1 MSTRT
6 IAGQSAASRKRNF
19 DWRNFT
25 FNAINYVILSVLVI
39 VTIYPF
45 YYIFIYS
52 ISDSIEAQKGV
63 FLWPAGFSLESY
75 RTTIALPGI
84 MDAALVSLSRTVL
97 GTVLTVCCCSFFA
110 YLITKDELPYRKW
123 IYRFVL
129 VTMYFNAGFIP
140 WYLTMKAYGLQNNF
154 LLYILPSALVGFN
167 VILIKT
173 FIEQLPASLE
183 ESAKIDGA
191 GYFKIFTSV
200 IFPLSM
206 PIIAT
211 IAVFAAVGQW
221 NTWFDNYFL
230 VENPKLQTLQ
240 LVLYNLLNQSSNL
253 SNMTTD
259 QLSRGDLVRTLTPQS
274 IRMTIT
280 MLVTLPIVLVYPL
293 LQRYFVK
300 GIMLGAV
307 KG

>member
-1 MSTRT
+1 MRT
-6 IAGQSAASRKRNF
+6 QPAGQTLRPVRHTDGK
-19 DWRNFT
+19 DLTFT
-25 FNAINYVILSVLVI
+25 LFNYIVLSLLVI
-39 VTIYPF
+39 ITIYPF

-52 ISDSIEAQKGV
+52 ISDPIEVQKGV
-63 FLWPAGFSLESY
+63 YFWPAGFSLEAY
-75 RTTIALPGI
+75 QATVKLPGI
-84 MDAALVSLSRTVL
+84 MDAAIVSVSRTVL
-97 GTVLTVCCCSFFA
+97 GTLITVFSCSFFA
-110 YLITKDELPYRKW
+110 YLITKEEMPFRKI

-129 VTMYFNAGFIP
+129 ITMYFNAGFIP
-140 WYLTMKAYGLQNNF
+140 WYLTMKTYGLQNNF
-154 LLYILPSALVGFN
+154 LLYIIPSAMSGFN
-167 VILIKT
+167 IILIKT

-191 GYFKIFTSV
+191 GYFRIYRSI

-211 IAVFAAVGQW
+211 IAVFSAVGQW
-221 NTWFDNYFL
+221 NTWFDNFFL

-240 LVLYNLLNQSSNL
+240 LVLYNFLNQSSNL

-259 QLSRGDLVRTLTPQS
+259 ELTRGDVVRTLTPQS

-280 MLVTLPIVLVYPL
+280 MLVTLPIVLVYPM

-300 GIMLGAV
+300 GIMMGAV

>member
-1 MSTRT
+1 MIMKQKKLSDMV
-6 IAGQSAASRKRNF
+6 F
-19 DWRNFT
+19 D
-25 FNAINYVILSVLVI
+25 AVNYMLLLLLLV
-39 VTIYPF
+39 VTVYPF

-52 ISDSIEAQKGV
+52 ISDSFEAQKGV

-75 RTTIALPGI
+75 KASFRLKGI
-84 MDAALVSLSRTVL
+84 WDSAIVSVSRTVL
-97 GTVLTVCCCSFFA
+97 GTVITVLCSAFFA
-110 YLITKDELPYRKW
+110 YLITKREMPFRKL

-154 LLYILPSALVGFN
+154 LLYILPTALIGFYI
-167 VILIKT
+167 ILIKT
-173 FIEQLPASLE
+173 FMEQMPPSLE

-191 GYFKIFTSV
+191 GYFKIFTHIV
-200 IFPLSM
+200 FPLSM

-221 NTWFDNYFL
+221 NTWFDNFFL
-230 VENPKLQTLQ
+230 VSNPKLQTLQ
-240 LVLYNLLNQSSNL
+240 LLLYNFL
-253 SNMTTD
+253 SQTNSIAGMTGEELTRNG
-259 QLSRGDLVRTLTPQS
+259 QVRVMTPQS
-274 IRMTIT
+274 VQMTIT
-280 MLVTLPIVLVYPL
+280 MLVTLPIVVVYPF
-293 LQRYFVK
+293 LQRFFVK

>member
-1 MSTRT
+1 MTTSANLKPERTRRH
-6 IAGQSAASRKRNF
+6 I
-19 DWRNFT
+19 DWKDVAFSIFNYT
-25 FNAINYVILSVLVI
+25 FLSLLVI

-63 FLWPAGFSLESY
+63 YLWPAGFSLEAY
-75 RTTIALPGI
+75 KTTVQLPGI
-84 MDAALVSLSRTVL
+84 ADAAIVTLGRTILGTIITVL
-97 GTVLTVCCCSFFA
+97 SCSFFA
-110 YLITKDELPYRKW
+110 YLITKNELPFRRF

-129 VTMYFNAGFIP
+129 ITMYFNAGFIP
-140 WYLTMKAYGLQNNF
+140 WYLTMKTYGLQNNF
-154 LLYILPSALVGFN
+154 LLYILPTAISGFN
-167 VILIKT
+167 IILIKT
-173 FIEQLPASLE
+173 FIEQLPPSLE

-191 GYFKIFTSV
+191 GYLRVFTSI

-206 PIIAT
+206 PIVAT
-211 IAVFAAVGQW
+211 IAIFSAVGQW
-221 NTWFDNYFL
+221 NTWFDNFFL

-240 LVLYNLLNQSSNL
+240 LVLYNFLNQSSSL
-253 SNMTTD
+253 SNMSTE
-259 QLSRGDLVRTLTPQS
+259 QLTRGDMVRTLTPQS

-300 GIMLGAV
+300 GIMIGAV

>member
-1 MSTRT
+1 MTKKT
-6 IAGQSAASRKRNF
+6 IHLP
-19 DWRNFT
+19 DLL
-25 FNAINYVILSVLVI
+25 FNIANYTLLALLIL

-52 ISDSIEAQKGV
+52 ISDSFRAQSGVYLLPRGFTLENYRVTFNLKG
-63 FLWPAGFSLESY
+63 
-75 RTTIALPGI
+75 LP
-84 MDAALVSLSRTVL
+84 DAAIISLLRTLL
-97 GTVLTVCCCSFFA
+97 GTAITVCSCSFFA
-110 YLITKDELPYRKW
+110 YLITKNELPLRKV

-154 LLYILPSALVGFN
+154 LLYILPGALTGFY

-173 FIEQLPASLE
+173 YIEQLPISLE

-191 GYFKIFTSV
+191 GYVTIFARI

-221 NTWFDNYFL
+221 NSWTDNFFL
-230 VENPKLQTLQ
+230 VESPRLQTLQ
-240 LVLYNLLNQSSNL
+240 LVMYNFLNQSNNL
-253 SNMTTD
+253 SSMTAD
-259 QLSRGDLVRTLTPQS
+259 QLTRQGATKVMTPQS
-274 IRMTIT
+274 IQMTIT
-280 MLVTLPIVLVYPL
+280 MIVTLPIIAVYPF
-293 LQRYFVK
+293 LQRFFVK

>member
-1 MSTRT
+1 MTTSANLKPERTRRH
-6 IAGQSAASRKRNF
+6 I
-19 DWRNFT
+19 DWKDVAFSIFNYT
-25 FNAINYVILSVLVI
+25 FLSLLVI

-63 FLWPAGFSLESY
+63 YLWPAGFSLEAY
-75 RTTIALPGI
+75 KTTVQLPGI
-84 MDAALVSLSRTVL
+84 ADAAIVTLGRTILGTIITVL
-97 GTVLTVCCCSFFA
+97 SCSFFA
-110 YLITKDELPYRKW
+110 YLITKNELPFRRF

-129 VTMYFNAGFIP
+129 ITMYFNAGFIP
-140 WYLTMKAYGLQNNF
+140 WYLTMKTYGLQNNF
-154 LLYILPSALVGFN
+154 LLYILPTAISGFN
-167 VILIKT
+167 IILIKT
-173 FIEQLPASLE
+173 FIEQLPPSLE

-191 GYFKIFTSV
+191 GYFRVFTSI

-206 PIIAT
+206 PIVAT
-211 IAVFAAVGQW
+211 IAIFSAVGQW
-221 NTWFDNYFL
+221 NTWFDNFFL

-240 LVLYNLLNQSSNL
+240 LVLYNFLNQSSSL
-253 SNMTTD
+253 SNMSTE
-259 QLSRGDLVRTLTPQS
+259 QLTRGDMVRTLTPQS

-300 GIMLGAV
+300 GIMIGAV

>member
-1 MSTRT
+1 MIMKQKKLSD
-6 IAGQSAASRKRNF
+6 IMF
-19 DWRNFT
+19 D
-25 FNAINYVILSVLVI
+25 AVNYLLLLLLLV
-39 VTIYPF
+39 VTVYPF

-52 ISDSIEAQKGV
+52 ISDSFEAQKGV

-75 RTTIALPGI
+75 KASFRLKGI
-84 MDAALVSLSRTVL
+84 WDSAIVSVSRTVL
-97 GTVLTVCCCSFFA
+97 GTVITVLCSAFFA
-110 YLITKDELPYRKW
+110 YLITKREMPFRKL

-154 LLYILPSALVGFN
+154 LLYILPTALIGFYI
-167 VILIKT
+167 ILIKT
-173 FIEQLPASLE
+173 FMEQMPPSLE

-191 GYFKIFTSV
+191 GYFKIFTHIV
-200 IFPLSM
+200 FPLSM

-221 NTWFDNYFL
+221 NTWFDNFFL
-230 VENPKLQTLQ
+230 VSNPKLQTLQ
-240 LVLYNLLNQSSNL
+240 LLLYNFL
-253 SNMTTD
+253 SQTNSIAGMTGEELTRNG
-259 QLSRGDLVRTLTPQS
+259 QVRVMTPQS
-274 IRMTIT
+274 VQMTIT
-280 MLVTLPIVLVYPL
+280 MLVTLPIVVVYPF
-293 LQRYFVK
+293 LQRFFVK

>member
-1 MSTRT
+1 MT
-6 IAGQSAASRKRNF
+6 KRSLKLPDLLF
-19 DWRNFT
+19 SV
-25 FNAINYVILSVLVI
+25 ANYTILSLLVI

-45 YYIFIYS
+45 YYILIYS
-52 ISDSIEAQKGV
+52 LSDPIEAQKGV
-63 FLWPAGFSLESY
+63 YLWPAGFSLESY
-75 RTTIALPGI
+75 KSTFALKGLQ
-84 MDAALVSLSRTVL
+84 DAAVVSLSRTVL
-97 GTVLTVCCCSFFA
+97 GTILTVVCCSFFA
-110 YLITKDELPYRKW
+110 YLITKQELPFRRA

-129 VTMYFNAGFIP
+129 ITMYFNAGFIP

-154 LLYILPSALVGFN
+154 LLYILPTALVGFN
-167 VILIKT
+167 VILVKT

-191 GYFKIFTSV
+191 GYITIFTKL

-221 NTWFDNYFL
+221 NTWFDNFFL

-240 LVLYNLLNQSSNL
+240 LMLYQFLNQSNAIA
-253 SNMTTD
+253 NMSTQELT
-259 QLSRGDLVRTLTPQS
+259 RGDTVRAMTPES

-280 MLVTLPIVLVYPL
+280 MIVTLPIVLVYPL

>member
-1 MSTRT
+1 M
-6 IAGQSAASRKRNF
+6 RNQRLSIS
-19 DWRNFT
+19 DII
-25 FNAINYVILSVLVI
+25 FNTINYSLLTLLLIATV
-39 VTIYPF
+39 YPF

-52 ISDSIEAQKGV
+52 ISDSFEAQKGV

-75 RTTIALPGI
+75 KASFQLKGLT
-84 MDAALVSLSRTVL
+84 DAAVVSVLRTVL
-97 GTVLTVCCCSFFA
+97 GTLLSVICCAFFA
-110 YLITKDELPYRKW
+110 YLITKKEMPFRKL

-129 VTMYFNAGFIP
+129 ITMYFNAGIIP

-154 LLYILPSALVGFN
+154 LLYILPTALIGFYI
-167 VILIKT
+167 ILIKT
-173 FIEQLPASLE
+173 FMEQLPPSLE

-191 GYFKIFTSV
+191 GYMTIFTKI

-221 NTWFDNYFL
+221 NTWFDNFFL
-230 VENPKLQTLQ
+230 ISDPKLQTLQ
-240 LVLYNLLNQSSNL
+240 LLLYNFL
-253 SNMTTD
+253 SQTNSIAGMTGEELT
-259 QLSRGDLVRTLTPQS
+259 RNGRVRVMTPQS
-274 IRMTIT
+274 VQMTIT
-280 MLVTLPIVLVYPL
+280 MLVTLPIVIVYPF
-293 LQRYFVK
+293 LQRFFVK

>member
-1 MSTRT
+1 MRT
-6 IAGQSAASRKRNF
+6 QPAGQTLRPVRHT
-19 DWRNFT
+19 DWKDLTFT
-25 FNAINYVILSVLVI
+25 LFNYIVLSLLVI
-39 VTIYPF
+39 ITIYPF

-52 ISDSIEAQKGV
+52 ISDPIEVQKGV
-63 FLWPAGFSLESY
+63 YFWPAGFSLEAY
-75 RTTIALPGI
+75 QATVKLPGI
-84 MDAALVSLSRTVL
+84 MDAAIVSVSRTVL
-97 GTVLTVCCCSFFA
+97 GTLITVFCCSFFA
-110 YLITKDELPYRKW
+110 YLITKEEMPFRKI

-129 VTMYFNAGFIP
+129 ITMYFNAGFIP
-140 WYLTMKAYGLQNNF
+140 WYLTMKTYGLQNNF
-154 LLYILPSALVGFN
+154 LLYIIPSAMSGFN
-167 VILIKT
+167 IILIKT

-191 GYFKIFTSV
+191 GYFRIYRSI

-211 IAVFAAVGQW
+211 IAVFSAVGQW
-221 NTWFDNYFL
+221 NTWFDNFFL

-240 LVLYNLLNQSSNL
+240 LVLYNFLNQSSNL

-259 QLSRGDLVRTLTPQS
+259 ELTRGDVVRTLTPQS

-280 MLVTLPIVLVYPL
+280 MLVTLPIVLVYPM

-300 GIMLGAV
+300 GIMMGAV

>member
-1 MSTRT
+1 MTRKT
-6 IAGQSAASRKRNF
+6 IHWPDAL
-19 DWRNFT
+19 
-25 FNAINYVILSVLVI
+25 FNIVNYFLLTLLVI
-39 VTIYPF
+39 ATIYPF

-52 ISDSIEAQKGV
+52 ISDSFKAQSGV
-63 FLWPAGFSLESY
+63 YLWPAGFSLESY
-75 RTTIALPGI
+75 KAAVHLRGISQAAFISLLRTIFGTAI
-84 MDAALVSLSRTVL
+84 TV
-97 GTVLTVCCCSFFA
+97 VCCSFFA
-110 YLITKDELPYRKW
+110 YLITKQEMPFRKV

-129 VTMYFNAGFIP
+129 ITMYFNAGFIP
-140 WYLTMKAYGLQNNF
+140 WYLTMKAYGFQNNF
-154 LLYILPSALVGFN
+154 LLYIIPSALIGFY

-173 FIEQLPASLE
+173 FMEQLPASLE

-191 GYFKIFTSV
+191 GYMVIFSRI

-240 LVLYNLLNQSSNL
+240 LLLYNLLNQSNNL
-253 SNMTTD
+253 SSMTSE
-259 QLSRGDLVRTLTPQS
+259 QLTRAGAQKVMTPQS
-274 IRMTIT
+274 IQMTIT
-280 MLVTLPIVLVYPL
+280 MLVTLPIVLVYPF
-293 LQRYFVK
+293 LQRFFVK